1 MYQKLQDLMEA
12 TDLSSRFIWRA
23 DVRVEV
29 KDISEQEG
37 SRATELSFWYY
48 CLISSIRTS
57 VYQKPQD
64 LREATDLSSRFIWR
78 ADVRVEV
85 KDISEQEGSRA
96 TELSFWYCCL
106 ISSIRIWVYQK
117 PQDLREATDLSSRSI
132 WRADVRVE
140 VKDISEQEGSRA
152 TELSFWYCC
161 LISSIRTSVYQKLQD
176 LREATDLSSRPIWRA
191 DVGVEVKDLR
201 RQEGPSVAGL
211 SFC

>member
-1 MYQKLQDLMEA
+1 MMYQKLQDLMEA
-12 TDLSSRFIWRA
+12 TDLSSRF
-23 DVRVEV
+23 
-29 KDISEQEG
+29 
-37 SRATELSFWYY
+37 
-48 CLISSIRTS
+48 
-57 VYQKPQD
+57 
-64 LREATDLSSRFIWR
+64 
-78 ADVRVEV
+78 
-85 KDISEQEGSRA
+85 
-96 TELSFWYCCL
+96 
-106 ISSIRIWVYQK
+106 
-117 PQDLREATDLSSRSI
+117 I